1 MKQIAYVVLL
11 FSLVLSPG
19 VASARE
25 IKVMTPP
32 DPNSI
37 PLMVLEAKS
46 QEFLPAGD
54 TIKLVIAP
62 AGDVSAMK
70 AIMVQ
75 KKADIGLFNF
85 LAGGKFYSQGITNL
99 RLAGI
104 QVWGGIAILSKDN
117 ITPGDWSAM
126 SGKTAISIPA
136 IKTPPYLFAMQAAKK
151 HGVDPKSIKVVG
163 MGPAIAMNKMRL
175 KKEAPDFVM
184 VPEPLLSILLMKQE
198 KENWEQKYHLFSDP
212 AQDLSSRGIPLG
224 AFWIID
230 GDNAVSYDEVI
241 YGFEQAIDF
250 VNNPANAMEVA
261 EISSQGFKKYFGMSV
276 PAEAFSAMLQ
286 NGLLK
291 LDFREAQQVAG
302 TLKRFWKQRKTE
314 VDPHIFYTRK
324 TYHIGQNSPFLA
336 QMMPRLAGAIKMHGV
351 EIGISKQGIAAAHQ
365 IEKEVMPQ
373 VITASIAVKQLELEI
388 FELSLSNDSDQQLQQ
403 KLYSLAKKKL
413 ALAEM
418 QADCVK
424 KVFSKLN
431 TEDKKQVR
439 AFFHKNK
446 NLMLNRYGFIF

>member
-1 MKQIAYVVLL
+1 MKQTFSALIVLTLAL
-11 FSLVLSPG
+11 FSGL
-19 VASARE
+19 ASARE

-46 QEFLPAGD
+46 QEFLPSGMI
-54 TIKLVIAP
+54 IKPVVAP

-70 AIMVQ
+70 AIMAQ

-99 RLAGI
+99 RLAGV
-104 QVWGGIAILSKDN
+104 QVWGGIAILSKKN
-117 ITPGDWSAM
+117 ITPGDWSSM
-126 SGKTAISIPA
+126 SGKTAITIPA
-136 IKTPPYLFAMQAAKK
+136 VKTPPYVFAMQAAKK
-151 HGVDPKSIKVVG
+151 HGVDPKSLKVVG

-175 KKEAPDFVM
+175 KKGAPDFVM

-230 GDNAVSYDEVI
+230 GDNAAAYDEVI
-241 YGFEQAIDF
+241 YGFEKAIDF
-250 VNNPANAMEVA
+250 VNNPANAMAVA
-261 EISSQGFKKYFGMSV
+261 EISSRGFKKHFGMSV
-276 PAEAFSAMLQ
+276 PAEAFSAMLSK
-286 NGLLK
+286 GLLK
-291 LDFREAQQVAG
+291 LDFREAQQVSGA
-302 TLKRFWKQRKTE
+302 LKKIWKQRKTE

-324 TYHIGQNSPFLA
+324 TYRIGQNSPFLA
-336 QMMPRLAGAIKMHGV
+336 QMMPRLAGAVKMHGA
-351 EIGISKQGIAAAHQ
+351 ELGISEQGMAATHRV
-365 IEKEVMPQ
+365 EKIIMPQ
-373 VITASIAVKQLELEI
+373 VIPVSIEIKQLELEI
-388 FELSLSNDSDQQLQQ
+388 FELSLRNDSDQQLQQ
-403 KLYSLAKKKL
+403 KLTSLAKKKL
-413 ALAEM
+413 VLAKI

-424 KVFSKLN
+424 QVFSGLSAED
-431 TEDKKQVR
+431 TEKVR